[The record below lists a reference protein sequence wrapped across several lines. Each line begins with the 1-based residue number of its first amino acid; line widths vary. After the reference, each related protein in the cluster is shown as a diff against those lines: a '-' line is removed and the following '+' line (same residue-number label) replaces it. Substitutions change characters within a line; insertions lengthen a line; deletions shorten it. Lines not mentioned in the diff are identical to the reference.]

1 MLRGGE
7 TNREGEKMIPNEL
20 SDLVVPIKD
29 LKHHPR
35 NVRQGDVGAISES
48 LKENGQYRPI
58 VVQKATGHVLAGNHT
73 LKAAK
78 ALGWKEIA
86 VTYIDCDDDRALRIL
101 LADNRT
107 NDLATYDDS
116 ALADLLKELANSDL
130 GFAGTTY
137 DGDELDRI
145 LGDIGEQQPT
155 DEDLYT
161 QKVKIPQYEI
171 VGEEP
176 QTIELLDT
184 TKADQL
190 RQNIDKADLPEDIR
204 NFLIAGTWRHI
215 KFNYRKIAE
224 FYPHQPKEIQEL
236 MEQSVLV
243 IIDADD
249 AIANGYA
256 KFKRTLEDLMDKDD
270 DHE

>member
-1 MLRGGE
+1 
-7 TNREGEKMIPNEL
+7 MIRNEL
-20 SDLVVPIKD
+20 SDLVVPINE
-29 LKHHPR
+29 LKNHPR

-48 LKENGQYRPI
+48 LKDNGQYRPI
-58 VVQKATGHVLAGNHT
+58 VVQKSTGYVLAGNHT

-86 VTYIDCDDDRALRIL
+86 ATYVDCDDDRALRIL

-107 NDLATYDDS
+107 NDLATYDDN
-116 ALADLLKELANSDL
+116 ALADLLKELANSENGL
-130 GFAGTTY
+130 IGTTY

-145 LGDIGEQQPT
+145 LSDIGEHQPEPT
-155 DEDLYT
+155 DNSYT

-171 VGEEP
+171 VGEKP
-176 QTIELLDT
+176 NTVELLDM
-184 TKADQL
+184 TKANKL
-190 RQNIDKADLPEDIR
+190 RENIEKADLPEDVKD
-204 NFLIAGTWRHI
+204 FLIAATWRHVQ
-215 KFNYRKIAE
+215 FNYRKIAE
-224 FYPHQPKEIQEL
+224 YYPHQPKEIQQL

-256 KFKRTLEDLMDKDD
+256 KFARTIEDLMEQDNED
-270 DHE
+270 E